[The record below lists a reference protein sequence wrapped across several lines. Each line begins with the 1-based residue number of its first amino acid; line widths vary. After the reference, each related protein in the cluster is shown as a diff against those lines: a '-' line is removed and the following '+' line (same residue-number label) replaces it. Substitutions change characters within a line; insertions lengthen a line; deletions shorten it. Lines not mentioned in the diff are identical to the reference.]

1 LTFDERRHIRAS
13 SAFQEITFPMARH
26 SSILDFRRSLAN
38 RDGIQDLALSRS
50 PTRSGARV
58 PKVMLAA
65 QVLQQATFEDAA
77 TLNEQTPVNG
87 FGRHLHVRIAPKG
100 PSEPARDLLWRPL
113 LREFLRDGAAECRPG
128 GQPTRLRSTAASP
141 GVSIGDGRP
150 VDATPTVSRHFATDR
165 GRRPVE

>member
-1 LTFDERRHIRAS
+1 
-13 SAFQEITFPMARH
+13 MARH

-100 PSEPARDLLWRPL
+100 PSS
-113 LREFLRDGAAECRPG
+113 
-128 GQPTRLRSTAASP
+128 QPEICCGDHCCVSFCAMVRRSAGRVDSRHGCGRRLRRQACPSATAA
-141 GVSIGDGRP
+141 R
-150 VDATPTVSRHFATDR
+150 
-165 GRRPVE
+165 